1 MLGFKQIHK
10 FGFFMKKLSIT
21 ILLFIVYIHS
31 YVFSFNNP
39 SKDKLLI
46 EIVSY
51 VLNKGHYSPSQIN
64 DQFSEEVF
72 QNFLEGVDSRHLFF
86 IQSDIDFFDSFKF
99 KIDDQI
105 KASKI
110 EFFDLSH
117 QRYLQRLDQVKSF
130 YPTLLNISFDFSV
143 DEKINLDFENTSYS
157 KSLSELKRQWRKFL
171 KFNAL
176 GIFSNLKDDENR
188 KKEKNPKYVL
198 KSDKEIEI
206 ETRNILKEDMK
217 YFFEARYDLN
227 RNDYFSI
234 YVNSIALQFDPHTS
248 YFAPSAKDRFD
259 QNISGKFEGIGARLT
274 KRNQEVEI
282 VDIIS
287 GGPVWRENSLRPGD
301 KILKVSQM
309 NKTPV
314 DVVGM
319 RLDDV
324 IKLIKGPKGTQVILT
339 VKKVDGSI
347 LDVTLTRDIIELE
360 EAFAKSTIIE
370 KDNIKYGLINL
381 PRFYVDFQD
390 YGNRNAATDVKY
402 EIQKLKKQDVQG
414 IIIDLRNNGGGSLQT
429 VVDMA
434 GYFIENGPIVQVK
447 STGGKK
453 QILFDTDNQIEW
465 NGALVLMVNEFS
477 ASASEILAAAFQ
489 DYRRGIVLGSKQT
502 YGKGTVQN
510 MIDLNKIISGNTYG
524 DLGAMKLTTD
534 KFYRINGGST
544 QLEGVKSDVI
554 FPNRYSYIKVGE
566 RDQENPL
573 KWDKISP
580 ANYQTFINEERFLS
594 IIEKSNKRLK
604 SNPYVKLIDEQAK
617 VIKRRQENSEFTLNY
632 EDLIEEKAIENS
644 ETEKFK
650 KLTEFTNTL
659 TFYPTKTD
667 LDKILND
674 SILVKKRKR
683 WEETLSKDI
692 YIDEAVNIL
701 SDLCKV
707 SVNYKK
713 IAQTTKQ

>member
-1 MLGFKQIHK
+1 MI
-10 FGFFMKKLSIT
+10 KLSIT
-21 ILLFIVYIHS
+21 ILLFITYIHS
-31 YVFSFNNP
+31 YVLGFNNP

-64 DQFSEEVF
+64 DQFSEEVYK
-72 QNFLEGVDSRHLFF
+72 NFLEGVDSRHLFF

-130 YPTLLNISFDFSV
+130 YPSLLNISFDFSV

-157 KSLSELKRQWRKFL
+157 KSLSELKKQWRKFL

-188 KKEKNPKYVL
+188 KKEKDPKYVL

-206 ETRNILKEDMK
+206 ETRNVLKEDMK

-370 KDNIKYGLINL
+370 KDNIRYGLINL

-594 IIEKSNKRLK
+594 IIEKSNKRLE

-632 EDLIEEKAIENS
+632 EDLIKEKAIENS

-659 TFYPTKTD
+659 TFYPTKMD

-701 SDLCKV
+701 SDLSKV

-713 IAQTTKQ
+713 IAQTSK

>member
-1 MLGFKQIHK
+1 MI
-10 FGFFMKKLSIT
+10 KLSIT
-21 ILLFIVYIHS
+21 ILLFVTYTHS
-31 YVFSFNNP
+31 YVLGFNNP

-64 DQFSEEVF
+64 DQFSEEVYK
-72 QNFLEGVDSRHLFF
+72 NFLEGVDSRHLFF

-130 YPTLLNISFDFSV
+130 YPSLLNISFDFSV

-157 KSLSELKRQWRKFL
+157 KSLSELKKQWRKFL

-206 ETRNILKEDMK
+206 ETRNVLKEDMK

-324 IKLIKGPKGTQVILT
+324 IKLIKGPKGSQVILT

-370 KDNIKYGLINL
+370 KDNIRYGLINL

-465 NGALVLMVNEFS
+465 NGALVLIVNEFS

-594 IIEKSNKRLK
+594 IIEKSNKRLE

-617 VIKRRQENSEFTLNY
+617 VIKRRQDNSEFTLNY
-632 EDLIEEKAIENS
+632 EDLIKEKAIENS

-659 TFYPTKTD
+659 TFYPTKMD

-701 SDLCKV
+701 SDLSKV

-713 IAQTTKQ
+713 IAQTSK

>member
-1 MLGFKQIHK
+1 MI
-10 FGFFMKKLSIT
+10 KLSIT
-21 ILLFIVYIHS
+21 ILLFITYIHS
-31 YVFSFNNP
+31 YVFAFNNP

-64 DQFSEEVF
+64 DQFSEEVYK
-72 QNFLEGVDSRHLFF
+72 NFLEGVDSRHLFF

-130 YPTLLNISFDFSV
+130 YPSLLNISFDFSV
-143 DEKINLDFENTSYS
+143 EEKINLDFENTSYS
-157 KSLSELKRQWRKFL
+157 KSLSELKKQWRKFL

-188 KKEKNPKYVL
+188 KKEKDPKYVL

-370 KDNIKYGLINL
+370 KDNIRYGLINL

-594 IIEKSNKRLK
+594 IIEKSNKRLE

-659 TFYPTKTD
+659 TFYPTKMD

-701 SDLCKV
+701 SDLSKV

-713 IAQTTKQ
+713 IAQTSK

>member
-1 MLGFKQIHK
+1 MI
-10 FGFFMKKLSIT
+10 KLSIT
-21 ILLFIVYIHS
+21 ILLFITYAHS
-31 YVFSFNNP
+31 YVLGFNNP

-130 YPTLLNISFDFSV
+130 YPSLLNISFDFSV

-157 KSLSELKRQWRKFL
+157 KSLSELKKQWRKFL

-206 ETRNILKEDMK
+206 ETRNVLKEDMK

-594 IIEKSNKRLK
+594 IIEKSNKRLE

-632 EDLIEEKAIENS
+632 KDLIKEKAIENS

-659 TFYPTKTD
+659 TFYPPKMD

-701 SDLCKV
+701 SDLSKV

-713 IAQTTKQ
+713 IAQTSK

>member
-1 MLGFKQIHK
+1 MQIHK
-10 FGFFMKKLSIT
+10 FESFMTKLSFT
-21 ILLFIVYIHS
+21 IFFFLTYISS
-31 YVFSFNNP
+31 YVSDFYNP

-64 DQFSEEVF
+64 DQFSEEVYK
-72 QNFLEGVDSRHLFF
+72 NFLNGVDSRHLFF
-86 IQSDIDFFDSFKF
+86 IQSDIDFFDEFKF
-99 KIDDQI
+99 DIDDQI
-105 KASKI
+105 KTSKI
-110 EFFDLSH
+110 EFFNISH

-130 YPTLLNISFDFSV
+130 YPSLLDQSFDFSI
-143 DEKINLDFENTSYS
+143 DEKINLDFQNMSYS
-157 KSLSELKRQWRKFL
+157 NSLSELKKQWRKFL

-176 GIFSNLKDDENR
+176 GIYSNLKDDENR
-188 KKEKNPKYVL
+188 KKQKNSEYEL
-198 KSDKEIEI
+198 KTDKDIEI
-206 ETRNILKEDMK
+206 ETRNVLKEDMK

-301 KILKVSQM
+301 KILKVSQI
-309 NKTPV
+309 NETPV

-347 LDVTLTRDIIELE
+347 LDVILTRDVIELE

-370 KDNIKYGLINL
+370 KENIKYGLINL

-402 EIQKLKKQDVQG
+402 EIQKLKKQDVKG

-465 NGALVLMVNEFS
+465 NKALVLIVNEFS

-554 FPNRYSYIKVGE
+554 FPNRYSYIEVGE
-566 RDQENPL
+566 KDQENPL

-580 ANYQTFINEERFLS
+580 ANYDTFINEERFLN
-594 IIEKSNKRLK
+594 IIEKSNKRLE

-617 VIKRRQENSEFTLNY
+617 LIKQRQENSEFTLNY
-632 EDLIEEKAIENS
+632 DSLIKQKEIENS
-644 ETEKFK
+644 ESEKFK
-650 KLTEFTNTL
+650 KLNEFNNTL
-659 TFYPTKTD
+659 SFYPTKID
-667 LDKILND
+667 FDKISND
-674 SILVKKRKR
+674 SILIKKRDR

-692 YIDEAVNIL
+692 YIEEAVNIL
-701 SDLCKV
+701 NDLSKV
-707 SVNYKK
+707 SVNYNKV
-713 IAQTTKQ
+713 AQTIK

>member
-1 MLGFKQIHK
+1 MIKSVFTTL
-10 FGFFMKKLSIT
+10 
-21 ILLFIVYIHS
+21 LLFTHVSVYCTNIQ
-31 YVFSFNNP
+31 NP

-64 DQFSEEVF
+64 DQFSEEVYK
-72 QNFLEGVDSRHLFF
+72 NFLNGVDSRHLFF

-99 KIDDQI
+99 EIDDQI
-105 KASKI
+105 KMSKI
-110 EFFDLSH
+110 EFFNLSH
-117 QRYLQRLDQVKSF
+117 QRYLQRLDQVMSF
-130 YPTLLNISFDFSV
+130 YPSLLNQSFDFSI
-143 DEKINLDFENTSYS
+143 DEKIDLDFENTSYS
-157 KSLSELKRQWRKFL
+157 KSLSELKKQWRKFL

-176 GIFSNLKDDENR
+176 GIYSNLKEDENR
-188 KKEKNPKYVL
+188 KKEKNPEYNL
-198 KSDKEIEI
+198 KVDKEIEI
-206 ETRNILKEDMK
+206 ETRKVLKEDMK

-301 KILKVSQM
+301 KILKVTQI
-309 NKTPV
+309 NETPV

-324 IKLIKGPKGTQVILT
+324 IKLIKGPKGTKVILT

-370 KDNIKYGLINL
+370 KDNIRYGLINL

-390 YGNRNAATDVKY
+390 YGKRNAATDVKY

-453 QILFDTDNQIEW
+453 QILFDTDNEIEW
-465 NGALVLMVNEFS
+465 NGALVLIVNEFS

-554 FPNRYSYIKVGE
+554 FPNRYSYIEVGE
-566 RDQENPL
+566 KDQENPL
-573 KWDKISP
+573 EWDKITP
-580 ANYQTFINEERFLS
+580 ASYETFINEDRFLS
-594 IIEKSNKRLK
+594 IIEKSKKRLEI
-604 SNPYVKLIDEQAK
+604 NPYVKLIDDQAK
-617 VIKRRQENSEFTLNY
+617 LIKQRQENSEFTLNY
-632 EDLIEEKAIENS
+632 KDLIKQKEIEDFES
-644 ETEKFK
+644 EKFK
-650 KLTEFTNTL
+650 KLNEFNNTL
-659 TFYPTKTD
+659 SFYPTNTD
-667 LDKILND
+667 LEKISSD
-674 SILVKKRKR
+674 SILIKKRER

-692 YIDEAVNIL
+692 YLDEAINIL
-701 SDLCKV
+701 KDLSKAGV
-707 SVNYKK
+707 DFKQV
-713 IAQTTKQ
+713 AQASK

>member
-1 MLGFKQIHK
+1 MI
-10 FGFFMKKLSIT
+10 KLSIT
-21 ILLFIVYIHS
+21 ILLFITYAHS
-31 YVFSFNNP
+31 YVLGFNNP

-64 DQFSEEVF
+64 DQFSEEVYK
-72 QNFLEGVDSRHLFF
+72 NFLEGVDSRHLFF

-157 KSLSELKRQWRKFL
+157 KSLSELKKQWRKFL

-188 KKEKNPKYVL
+188 KKEKDPKYVL

-594 IIEKSNKRLK
+594 IIEKSNKRLE

-632 EDLIEEKAIENS
+632 EDLIKEKAIENS

-659 TFYPTKTD
+659 TFYPTKMD

-701 SDLCKV
+701 SDLSKV

-713 IAQTTKQ
+713 IAQTSK

>member
-1 MLGFKQIHK
+1 MI
-10 FGFFMKKLSIT
+10 KLSIT

-64 DQFSEEVF
+64 DQFSEEVYK
-72 QNFLEGVDSRHLFF
+72 NFLEGVDSRHLFF

-130 YPTLLNISFDFSV
+130 YPSLLNISFDFSV

-157 KSLSELKRQWRKFL
+157 KSLSELKKQWRKFL

-188 KKEKNPKYVL
+188 KKEKDPKYVL

-465 NGALVLMVNEFS
+465 NGALVLIVNEFS

-594 IIEKSNKRLK
+594 IIEKSNKRLE

-632 EDLIEEKAIENS
+632 EDLIKEKAIENS

-659 TFYPTKTD
+659 TFYPTKMD

-701 SDLCKV
+701 SDLSKV

-713 IAQTTKQ
+713 IAQTSK

>member
-1 MLGFKQIHK
+1 MVSGKYINLKLYMIK
-10 FGFFMKKLSIT
+10 FSFT
-21 ILLFIVYIHS
+21 ILFFLTYISS
-31 YVFSFNNP
+31 YVSDLDNP

-64 DQFSEEVF
+64 DQFSEEVYK
-72 QNFLEGVDSRHLFF
+72 NFLDGVDSRHLFF

-99 KIDDQI
+99 EIDDQI
-105 KASKI
+105 KTSKI
-110 EFFDLSH
+110 EFFNLSH

-130 YPTLLNISFDFSV
+130 YQSLLDQSFDFSI

-157 KSLSELKRQWRKFL
+157 ESLSELKKQWRKFL

-176 GIFSNLKDDENR
+176 GIYSNLKDEENR
-188 KKEKNPKYVL
+188 KKEINPEYDL
-198 KSDKEIEI
+198 KDDNEIEI
-206 ETRNILKEDMK
+206 ETRKVLKEDMK

-301 KILKVSQM
+301 KILKVSQI
-309 NKTPV
+309 NETPV

-339 VKKVDGSI
+339 VKKVDGSV
-347 LDVTLTRDIIELE
+347 LDVILTRDVIELE

-434 GYFIENGPIVQVK
+434 GYFIEKGPIVQVK

-465 NGALVLMVNEFS
+465 NGALVLIVNEFS

-554 FPNRYSYIKVGE
+554 FPNRYSYIEVGE
-566 RDQENPL
+566 KDQENPL

-580 ANYQTFINEERFLS
+580 ANYDTFINEERFLN
-594 IIEKSNKRLK
+594 IIEKSNKRLE
-604 SNPYVKLIDEQAK
+604 SNPFVKLIDEQAK
-617 VIKRRQENSEFTLNY
+617 LIKQRQENSEFTLNY
-632 EDLIEEKAIENS
+632 EILVKQKEFENS
-644 ETEKFK
+644 ESEKFK
-650 KLTEFTNTL
+650 KLNEFTNAL
-659 TFYPTKTD
+659 SFYPTKND
-667 LDKILND
+667 FDKISND
-674 SILVKKRKR
+674 SILTKKRER
-683 WEETLSKDI
+683 WEETLTKDI

-701 SDLCKV
+701 NDLNKV
-707 SVNYKK
+707 SINYKK
-713 IAQTTKQ
+713 VAQTIK

>member
-1 MLGFKQIHK
+1 M
-10 FGFFMKKLSIT
+10 T
-21 ILLFIVYIHS
+21 RLLFTPFLIITYFTS
-31 YVFSFNNP
+31 YFIEFNNP

-51 VLNKGHYSPSQIN
+51 VLKRGHYSPSQID
-64 DQFSEEVF
+64 DQFSEDVYK
-72 QNFLEGVDSRHLFF
+72 NFLNGVDSRHLFF
-86 IQSDIDFFDSFKF
+86 IQSDIDFFDSYKF
-99 KIDDQI
+99 EIDDQI
-105 KASKI
+105 ISSKI

-130 YPTLLNISFDFSV
+130 YPTLLNETFDFSI
-143 DEKINLDFENTSYS
+143 DEKINLDFESTSYS
-157 KSLSELKRQWRKFL
+157 KSLSELKQQWRKFL

-176 GIFSNLKDDENR
+176 GIFSNLKEEEKR
-188 KKEKNPKYVL
+188 KKEKDPNYNLRADDVL
-198 KSDKEIEI
+198 EL
-206 ETRNILKEDMK
+206 ETRNVLKEDMK

-282 VDIIS
+282 VEIIS

-301 KILKVSQM
+301 KILKVSQL
-309 NKTPV
+309 NETPV

-339 VKKVDGSI
+339 VKKLDGSI
-347 LDVTLTRDIIELE
+347 IDVNLTRDIIELE

-370 KDNIKYGLINL
+370 KDNVKYGLINL

-390 YGNRNAATDVKY
+390 YGKRNAATDVKN
-402 EIQKLKKQDVQG
+402 EIQKLKKQNVQG

-434 GYFIENGPIVQVK
+434 GYFIKDGPIVQVK

-465 NGALVLMVNEFS
+465 DGALVLLVNEFS

-524 DLGAMKLTTD
+524 DLGAMKVTTD

-554 FPNRYSYIKVGE
+554 FPNRYSYIEVGE
-566 RDQENPL
+566 RDQDNPL
-573 KWDKISP
+573 KWDKITP
-580 ANYQTFINEERFLS
+580 ASYETFINEDRFLS
-594 IIEKSNKRLK
+594 IIEKSQRRLEI
-604 SNPYVKLIDEQAK
+604 NPYVKLIDDQAK
-617 VIKRRQENSEFTLNY
+617 LIRQRQENSEFTLNY
-632 EDLIEEKAIENS
+632 NDLIKQKEIEDIES
-644 ETEKFK
+644 KKFR
-650 KLTEFTNTL
+650 KLNEFSNTL
-659 TFYPTKTD
+659 SFYPTNTD
-667 LDKILND
+667 LDKISKD
-674 SILVKKRKR
+674 SILTKKRER
-683 WEETLSKDI
+683 WEEALSKDI
-692 YIDEAVNIL
+692 YIDEAINIL
-701 SDLCKV
+701 KDLSEV
-707 SVNYKK
+707 FVDSKK
-713 IAQTTKQ
+713 FAQATN

>member
-1 MLGFKQIHK
+1 MVSCKYINLNP
-10 FGFFMKKLSIT
+10 FMIKSTFTTL
-21 ILLFIVYIHS
+21 LLFTYVSVYCLNIQ
-31 YVFSFNNP
+31 NP
-39 SKDKLLI
+39 TKDKLLI

-64 DQFSEEVF
+64 DQFSEEVYK
-72 QNFLEGVDSRHLFF
+72 NFLNGVDSRHLFF
-86 IQSDIDFFDSFKF
+86 IQSDIDFFDSFRF
-99 KIDDQI
+99 EIDDQI
-105 KASKI
+105 KSSKI
-110 EFFDLSH
+110 EFFNLCH

-130 YPTLLNISFDFSV
+130 YPSLLNQSFDFTI
-143 DEKINLDFENTSYS
+143 DEKINLDFKNQSYS
-157 KSLSELKRQWRKFL
+157 KSLSELKKQWRKFL

-176 GIFSNLKDDENR
+176 GIYSNLKEEENR
-188 KKEKNPKYVL
+188 KKENNPEYNL
-198 KSDKEIEI
+198 KTDKEIEI
-206 ETRNILKEDMK
+206 ETRSILKDDMK

-234 YVNSIALQFDPHTS
+234 YVNSIALQYDPHTS

-301 KILKVSQM
+301 KILKVSQI
-309 NKTPV
+309 NETPV

-347 LDVTLTRDIIELE
+347 HDVTLTRDIIELE

-390 YGNRNAATDVKY
+390 YGKRNAATDVKY

-434 GYFIENGPIVQVK
+434 GYFIEKGPIVQVK
-447 STGGKK
+447 STGGNK
-453 QILFDTDNQIEW
+453 QILFDMDNGIEW
-465 NGALVLMVNEFS
+465 NGALVLIVNEFS

-554 FPNRYSYIKVGE
+554 FPNRYSYIEVGE
-566 RDQENPL
+566 KDQENPL
-573 KWDKISP
+573 KWDKITPTS
-580 ANYQTFINEERFLS
+580 YETFINEDKFFS
-594 IIEKSNKRLK
+594 IIEKSKKRLEI
-604 SNPYVKLIDEQAK
+604 NPYVKLIDDQAK
-617 VIKRRQENSEFTLNY
+617 LIKQRQENSEFTLNY
-632 EDLIEEKAIENS
+632 MDLIKQKEIEDFES
-644 ETEKFK
+644 EKFK
-650 KLTEFTNTL
+650 KLNEFNNKL
-659 TFYPTKTD
+659 SFYPTITD
-667 LDKILND
+667 SEKISND
-674 SILVKKRKR
+674 SILIKKRER
-683 WEETLSKDI
+683 WEESLSKDI
-692 YIDEAVNIL
+692 YVDEAINIL
-701 SDLCKV
+701 NDLKKATVDFKKV
-707 SVNYKK
+707 
-713 IAQTTKQ
+713 AQATK

>member
-1 MLGFKQIHK
+1 MAK
-10 FGFFMKKLSIT
+10 S
-21 ILLFIVYIHS
+21 LFIVFLFFIYAINYI
-31 YVFSFNNP
+31 FSFDNP

-46 EIVSY
+46 EVVSY

-64 DQFSEEVF
+64 DEFSEEVY
-72 QNFLEGVDSRHLFF
+72 QNYLNGVDSRHLFF
-86 IQSDIDFFDSFKF
+86 IQSDIDFFDSYKYE
-99 KIDDQI
+99 IDDQI
-105 KASKI
+105 KSSKI
-110 EFFDLSH
+110 QFFNVSH
-117 QRYLQRLDQVKSF
+117 QRYLKRLDQVKSF
-130 YPTLLNISFDFSV
+130 YPSLLNQVFDFNI
-143 DEKINLDFENTSYS
+143 DEKINLDFKNSTYS
-157 KSLSELKRQWRKFL
+157 KSLSELKKQWRKFL

-176 GIFSNLKDDENR
+176 GIYSNLKDVENK
-188 KKEKNPKYVL
+188 KKEKNPEYSL
-198 KSDKEIEI
+198 RSDSDLEI
-206 ETRNILKEDMK
+206 ETREVLKEDMK

-301 KILKVSQM
+301 KILKVAQTDE
-309 NKTPV
+309 TPV

-339 VKKVDGSI
+339 VRKVDGSI

-360 EAFAKSTIIE
+360 EAFAKSSIIE
-370 KDNIKYGLINL
+370 KDNIRYGLINL

-390 YGNRNAATDVKY
+390 YGQRNAATDVKN
-402 EIQKLKKQDVQG
+402 EIQKLKNQGVKG

-453 QILFDTDNQIEW
+453 QILFDTDSHIEW
-465 NGALVLMVNEFS
+465 NGALVLIVNEFS

-524 DLGAMKLTTD
+524 DLGAVKLTTD

-554 FPNRYSYIKVGE
+554 FPNRYSYIEVGE
-566 RDQENPL
+566 KDQVNPL
-573 KWDKISP
+573 KWDKITP
-580 ANYQTFINEERFLS
+580 AFYETFINEEKFLS
-594 IIEKSNKRLK
+594 IIEKSNKRLE

-617 VIKRRQENSEFTLNY
+617 IIKQRQDNSEFTLNY
-632 EDLIEEKAIENS
+632 KDLIKQKEMEALES
-644 ETEKFK
+644 EKFK
-650 KLTEFTNTL
+650 KLNEFNNSL
-659 TFYPTKTD
+659 SFYPTRID
-667 LDKILND
+667 LEKISND
-674 SILVKKRKR
+674 SILIKKRER

-692 YIDEAVNIL
+692 YLEEAINIL
-701 SDLCKV
+701 KDLNRFNI
-707 SVNYKK
+707 NYKK
-713 IAQTTKQ
+713 VAQTSK

>member
-1 MLGFKQIHK
+1 MTKISF
-10 FGFFMKKLSIT
+10 T
-21 ILLFIVYIHS
+21 ILLFLTFVS
-31 YVFSFNNP
+31 GNVLVLNNP

-51 VLNKGHYSPSQIN
+51 VLKKGHYSPSEIN
-64 DQFSEEVF
+64 NQFSEEVYK
-72 QNFLEGVDSRHLFF
+72 NFLNGIDSRHLFY

-99 KIDDQI
+99 EIDDQI
-105 KASKI
+105 KTSKI
-110 EFFDLSH
+110 DFFNIS
-117 QRYLQRLDQVKSF
+117 QERYLKRLGQVKSF
-130 YPTLLNISFDFSV
+130 YPLLLNQPFDFSV
-143 DEKINLDFENTSYS
+143 EEKINLDFENNSYS
-157 KSLSELKRQWRKFL
+157 SSLTELKKQWRKFL

-176 GIFSNLKDDENR
+176 GIYSNLKEEEAR
-188 KKEKNPKYVL
+188 KKEKNPEHNLKTDKAIEVETRDVL
-198 KSDKEIEI
+198 KD
-206 ETRNILKEDMK
+206 DMK

-309 NKTPV
+309 NETPV

-324 IKLIKGPKGTQVILT
+324 IKLIKGPKGTQVVLT

-347 LDVTLTRDIIELE
+347 LDVILTRDIIELE

-370 KDNIKYGLINL
+370 KDNIRYGLINL
-381 PRFYVDFQD
+381 PRFYVDFKD

-402 EIQKLKKQDVQG
+402 EIQKLKKQNVQG
-414 IIIDLRNNGGGSLQT
+414 IVIDLRNNGGGSLQT

-434 GYFIENGPIVQVK
+434 GYFIEDGPIVQVK

-453 QILFDTDNQIEW
+453 QILSDVDNQIEW

-554 FPNRYSYIKVGE
+554 FPNRYSYIEVGE
-566 RDQENPL
+566 KDQENPL
-573 KWDKISP
+573 KWDKITP
-580 ANYQTFINEERFLS
+580 AKYETFIEEERFLS
-594 IIEKSNKRLK
+594 VIEKSNKRLEN
-604 SNPYVKLIDEQAK
+604 NPYVKLIDEQAK
-617 VIKRRQENSEFTLNY
+617 LIKERQENSEFTLNY
-632 EDLIEEKAIENS
+632 ENLIKQKEIENS
-644 ETEKFK
+644 ESEKFK
-650 KLTEFTNTL
+650 KLNEFNNTL
-659 TFYPTKTD
+659 SFYPTTID
-667 LDKILND
+667 LEEISND
-674 SILVKKRKR
+674 SILIKKRER
-683 WEETLSKDI
+683 WEESLSKDI
-692 YIDEAVNIL
+692 YIDEAINIL
-701 SDLCKV
+701 NDLTKV
-707 SVNYKK
+707 GSNYKK
-713 IAQTTKQ
+713 VAQTSK

>member
-1 MLGFKQIHK
+1 MVSCKYINLKS
-10 FGFFMKKLSIT
+10 FMIKLSIT
-21 ILLFIVYIHS
+21 ILLFITYAHS
-31 YVFSFNNP
+31 YVLGFNNP

-64 DQFSEEVF
+64 DQFSEEVYK
-72 QNFLEGVDSRHLFF
+72 NFLEGVDSRHLFF

-130 YPTLLNISFDFSV
+130 YPSLLNISFDFSV

-157 KSLSELKRQWRKFL
+157 KSLSELKKQWRKFL

-188 KKEKNPKYVL
+188 KKEKDPKYVL

-206 ETRNILKEDMK
+206 ETRNVLKEDMK

-370 KDNIKYGLINL
+370 KDNIRYGLINL

-465 NGALVLMVNEFS
+465 NGALVLIVNEFS

-594 IIEKSNKRLK
+594 IIEKSNKRLE

-617 VIKRRQENSEFTLNY
+617 VIKRRQDNSEFTLNY
-632 EDLIEEKAIENS
+632 EDLIKEKAIENS

-659 TFYPTKTD
+659 TFYPTKMD

-701 SDLCKV
+701 SDLSKV

-713 IAQTTKQ
+713 IAQTSK

>member
-1 MLGFKQIHK
+1 MIKSVFTTL
-10 FGFFMKKLSIT
+10 
-21 ILLFIVYIHS
+21 LLFTHVSVYCTNIQ
-31 YVFSFNNP
+31 NP

-64 DQFSEEVF
+64 DQFSEEVYK
-72 QNFLEGVDSRHLFF
+72 NFLNGVDSRHLFF

-99 KIDDQI
+99 EIDDQI
-105 KASKI
+105 KMSKI
-110 EFFDLSH
+110 EFFNLSH
-117 QRYLQRLDQVKSF
+117 QRYLQRLEQVKSF
-130 YPTLLNISFDFSV
+130 YPSLLNQSFDFSI
-143 DEKINLDFENTSYS
+143 DEKIDLDFENTSYS
-157 KSLSELKRQWRKFL
+157 KSLSELKKQWRKFL

-176 GIFSNLKDDENR
+176 GIYSNLKEDENR
-188 KKEKNPKYVL
+188 KKEKNPEYNL
-198 KSDKEIEI
+198 KADKEIEI
-206 ETRNILKEDMK
+206 ETRKVLKEDMK

-301 KILKVSQM
+301 KILKVTQI
-309 NKTPV
+309 NETPV

-324 IKLIKGPKGTQVILT
+324 IKLIKGPKGTKVILT

-370 KDNIKYGLINL
+370 KDNIRYGLINL

-390 YGNRNAATDVKY
+390 YGKRNAATDVKY

-453 QILFDTDNQIEW
+453 QILFDTDNEIEW
-465 NGALVLMVNEFS
+465 NGALVLIVNEFS

-554 FPNRYSYIKVGE
+554 FPNRYSYIEVGE
-566 RDQENPL
+566 KDQENPL
-573 KWDKISP
+573 EWDKITP
-580 ANYQTFINEERFLS
+580 ASYETFINEDRFLS
-594 IIEKSNKRLK
+594 IIEKSKKRLEI
-604 SNPYVKLIDEQAK
+604 NPYVKLIDDQAK
-617 VIKRRQENSEFTLNY
+617 LIKQRQENSEFTLNY
-632 EDLIEEKAIENS
+632 KDLIKQKEIEDFES
-644 ETEKFK
+644 EKFK
-650 KLTEFTNTL
+650 KLNEFNNTL
-659 TFYPTKTD
+659 SFYPTNTD
-667 LDKILND
+667 LEKISSD
-674 SILVKKRKR
+674 SILIKKRER

-692 YIDEAVNIL
+692 YLDEAINIL
-701 SDLCKV
+701 KDLSKAGV
-707 SVNYKK
+707 DFKQV
-713 IAQTTKQ
+713 AQASK

>member
-1 MLGFKQIHK
+1 MI
-10 FGFFMKKLSIT
+10 KLSIT
-21 ILLFIVYIHS
+21 ILLFITYAHS
-31 YVFSFNNP
+31 YVLGFNNP

-64 DQFSEEVF
+64 DQFSEEVYK
-72 QNFLEGVDSRHLFF
+72 NFLEGVDSRHLFF

-130 YPTLLNISFDFSV
+130 YPSLLNISFDFSV

-157 KSLSELKRQWRKFL
+157 KSLSELKKQWRKFL

-188 KKEKNPKYVL
+188 KKEKDPKYVL

-206 ETRNILKEDMK
+206 ETRNVLKEDMK

-324 IKLIKGPKGTQVILT
+324 IKLIKGPKGSQVILT

-370 KDNIKYGLINL
+370 KDNIRYGLINL

-465 NGALVLMVNEFS
+465 NGALVLIVNEFS

-594 IIEKSNKRLK
+594 IIEKSNKRLE

-617 VIKRRQENSEFTLNY
+617 VIKRRQDNSEFTLNY
-632 EDLIEEKAIENS
+632 EDLIKEKAIENS

-659 TFYPTKTD
+659 TFYPTKMD

-701 SDLCKV
+701 SDLSKV

-713 IAQTTKQ
+713 IAQTSK

>member
-1 MLGFKQIHK
+1 MTK
-10 FGFFMKKLSIT
+10 FA
-21 ILLFIVYIHS
+21 FI
-31 YVFSFNNP
+31 SFLIFTFVSSHVIDYDNP

-64 DQFSEEVF
+64 DEFSEEVYK
-72 QNFLEGVDSRHLFF
+72 NFLNGVDSRHLFF
-86 IQSDIDFFDSFKF
+86 IQSDIDFFDSYKF
-99 KIDDQI
+99 EIDNQIKSSKID
-105 KASKI
+105 
-110 EFFDLSH
+110 FFNLSH
-117 QRYLQRLDQVKSF
+117 QRYLQRLNQVKSF
-130 YPTLLNISFDFSV
+130 YPSLLNQSFDFSL
-143 DEKINLDFENTSYS
+143 DEKINLDFENMSYS
-157 KSLSELKRQWRKFL
+157 KSLSQLKKQWRKFL

-176 GIFSNLKDDENR
+176 GIYTNLKEEDNR
-188 KKEKNPKYVL
+188 KKEKNPEYNL
-198 KSDKEIEI
+198 KADNEIEI
-206 ETRNILKEDMK
+206 ETRDVLKEDMK
-217 YFFEARYDLN
+217 YFFEARDDLN

-287 GGPVWRENSLRPGD
+287 GGPVWRENTLRPGD

-309 NKTPV
+309 NETPV

-347 LDVTLTRDIIELE
+347 IDVTLTRDIIELE

-370 KDNIKYGLINL
+370 KDNIRYGLINL

-390 YGNRNAATDVKY
+390 YGKRNAATDVKD
-402 EIQKLKKQDVQG
+402 EIQKLKKQDVMG

-465 NGALVLMVNEFS
+465 KGALVLIVNEFS

-554 FPNRYSYIKVGE
+554 FPNRYSYIEVGE
-566 RDQENPL
+566 KDQENPL
-573 KWDKISP
+573 KWDKITP
-580 ANYQTFINEERFLS
+580 ASYKTFINEDRVLH
-594 IIEKSNKRLK
+594 IIEKSNKRLE

-617 VIKRRQENSEFTLNY
+617 LIKQRQENSEYTLNY
-632 EDLIEEKAIENS
+632 ENLIKQKEIEDFES
-644 ETEKFK
+644 EKFK
-650 KLTEFTNTL
+650 KLNQFNNTL
-659 TFYPTKTD
+659 SFYPTQID
-667 LDKILND
+667 SEKISND
-674 SILVKKRKR
+674 SISIKKRER

-692 YIDEAVNIL
+692 YIEEAVNIL
-701 SDLCKV
+701 NDLSKV
-707 SVNYKK
+707 VVNYKK
-713 IAQTTKQ
+713 VAQTSK

>member
-1 MLGFKQIHK
+1 MIKSTFTTL
-10 FGFFMKKLSIT
+10 
-21 ILLFIVYIHS
+21 LLFTYVSVYSLNIQ
-31 YVFSFNNP
+31 NP
-39 SKDKLLI
+39 TKDKLLI

-64 DQFSEEVF
+64 DQFSEEVYK
-72 QNFLEGVDSRHLFF
+72 NFLNGVDSRHLFF
-86 IQSDIDFFDSFKF
+86 IQSDIDFFDSFRF
-99 KIDDQI
+99 EIDDQI
-105 KASKI
+105 KSSKI
-110 EFFDLSH
+110 EFFNLSH

-130 YPTLLNISFDFSV
+130 YRSLLDQSFDFTI
-143 DEKINLDFENTSYS
+143 DEKINLDFKNQSYS
-157 KSLSELKRQWRKFL
+157 KSLSELKKQWRKFL

-176 GIFSNLKDDENR
+176 GIFSNLKEEENR
-188 KKEKNPKYVL
+188 KKENNPEYNL
-198 KSDKEIEI
+198 KADKEIEI
-206 ETRNILKEDMK
+206 ETRSILKDDMK

-234 YVNSIALQFDPHTS
+234 YVNSIALQYDPHTS

-301 KILKVSQM
+301 KILKVSQI
-309 NKTPV
+309 NETPV

-347 LDVTLTRDIIELE
+347 HDVTLTRDIIELE

-390 YGNRNAATDVKY
+390 YGKRNAATDVKY

-434 GYFIENGPIVQVK
+434 GYFIEEGPIVQVK
-447 STGGKK
+447 STGGNK
-453 QILFDTDNQIEW
+453 QILFDMDNGIEW
-465 NGALVLMVNEFS
+465 NGALVLIVNEFS

-554 FPNRYSYIKVGE
+554 FPNRYSYIEVGE
-566 RDQENPL
+566 KDQENPL
-573 KWDKISP
+573 KWDKITPTS
-580 ANYQTFINEERFLS
+580 YETFINEDKFFS
-594 IIEKSNKRLK
+594 IIEKSKKRLEI
-604 SNPYVKLIDEQAK
+604 NPYVKLIDDQAK
-617 VIKRRQENSEFTLNY
+617 LIKQRQENSEFTLNY
-632 EDLIEEKAIENS
+632 MDLIKQKEIEDFES
-644 ETEKFK
+644 EKFK
-650 KLTEFTNTL
+650 KLNEFNNKL
-659 TFYPTKTD
+659 SFYPTITD
-667 LDKILND
+667 SEKISND
-674 SILVKKRKR
+674 SILIKKRER
-683 WEETLSKDI
+683 WEESLSKDI
-692 YIDEAVNIL
+692 YVDEAINIL
-701 SDLCKV
+701 NDLKKATVDFKKV
-707 SVNYKK
+707 
-713 IAQTTKQ
+713 AQATKQ

>member
-1 MLGFKQIHK
+1 MI
-10 FGFFMKKLSIT
+10 KLPFSIF
-21 ILLFIVYIHS
+21 LFLTYISS
-31 YVFSFNNP
+31 YVLNFNNP

-51 VLNKGHYSPSQIN
+51 VLNKGHYSPSLIN
-64 DQFSEEVF
+64 NQFSEEVHK
-72 QNFLEGVDSRHLFF
+72 NFLNGVDSRHLFF

-99 KIDDQI
+99 EIDDQI

-110 EFFDLSH
+110 EFFNLSH

-130 YPTLLNISFDFSV
+130 YPLLLDQSFDFSI

-176 GIFSNLKDDENR
+176 GIYSNLKNDENR
-188 KKEKNPKYVL
+188 KKEKNPEYNL
-198 KSDKEIEI
+198 KTDKEIEI
-206 ETRNILKEDMK
+206 ETRNVLKEDMK
-217 YFFEARYDLN
+217 FFFEARYDLN

-309 NKTPV
+309 NETPV

-347 LDVTLTRDIIELE
+347 LDVILTRDVIELE

-370 KDNIKYGLINL
+370 KDNIRYGLINL

-465 NGALVLMVNEFS
+465 NGALVLIVNEFS

-554 FPNRYSYIKVGE
+554 FPNRYSYIEVGE
-566 RDQENPL
+566 KDQENPL

-580 ANYQTFINEERFLS
+580 ANYNTFINEERFLN
-594 IIEKSNKRLK
+594 IIEKSTKRLE

-617 VIKRRQENSEFTLNY
+617 LIKQRQENSEFTLNY
-632 EDLIEEKAIENS
+632 KSLVKEKEKENS
-644 ETEKFK
+644 ESEKFK
-650 KLTEFTNTL
+650 KLNEFNNTL
-659 TFYPTKTD
+659 SFYPTKID
-667 LDKILND
+667 FDKISND
-674 SILVKKRKR
+674 SILIKKRDR
-683 WEETLSKDI
+683 WEEILTKDI

-701 SDLCKV
+701 NDLSKV
-707 SVNYKK
+707 ALNYKK
-713 IAQTTKQ
+713 VAQTVK

>member
-1 MLGFKQIHK
+1 MIK
-10 FGFFMKKLSIT
+10 FSFT
-21 ILLFIVYIHS
+21 ILFFLTYISS
-31 YVFSFNNP
+31 YVSDLDNP

-64 DQFSEEVF
+64 DQFSEEVYK
-72 QNFLEGVDSRHLFF
+72 NFLDGVDSRHLFF

-99 KIDDQI
+99 EIDDQI
-105 KASKI
+105 KTSKI
-110 EFFDLSH
+110 EFFNLSH

-130 YPTLLNISFDFSV
+130 YQSLLDQSFDFSI

-157 KSLSELKRQWRKFL
+157 ESLSELKKQWRKFL

-176 GIFSNLKDDENR
+176 GIYSNLKDEENR
-188 KKEKNPKYVL
+188 KKEINPEYDL
-198 KSDKEIEI
+198 KDDNEIEI
-206 ETRNILKEDMK
+206 ETRKVLKEDMK

-301 KILKVSQM
+301 KILKVSQI
-309 NKTPV
+309 NETPV

-339 VKKVDGSI
+339 VKKVDGSV
-347 LDVTLTRDIIELE
+347 LDVILTRDVIELE

-434 GYFIENGPIVQVK
+434 GYFIEKGPIVQVK

-465 NGALVLMVNEFS
+465 NGALVLIVNEFS

-554 FPNRYSYIKVGE
+554 FPNRYSYIEVGE
-566 RDQENPL
+566 KDQENPL

-580 ANYQTFINEERFLS
+580 ANYDTFINEERFLN
-594 IIEKSNKRLK
+594 IIEKSNKRLE
-604 SNPYVKLIDEQAK
+604 SNPFVKLIDEQAK
-617 VIKRRQENSEFTLNY
+617 LIKQRQENSEFTLNY
-632 EDLIEEKAIENS
+632 EILVKQKEFENS
-644 ETEKFK
+644 ESEKFK
-650 KLTEFTNTL
+650 KLNEFTNAL
-659 TFYPTKTD
+659 SFYPTKND
-667 LDKILND
+667 FDKISND
-674 SILVKKRKR
+674 SILTKKRER
-683 WEETLSKDI
+683 WEETLTKDI

-701 SDLCKV
+701 NDLNKV
-707 SVNYKK
+707 SINYKK
-713 IAQTTKQ
+713 VAQTIK

>member
-1 MLGFKQIHK
+1 MIKSVFTTL
-10 FGFFMKKLSIT
+10 
-21 ILLFIVYIHS
+21 LLFTHVSVYCTNIQ
-31 YVFSFNNP
+31 NP

-64 DQFSEEVF
+64 DQFSEEVYK
-72 QNFLEGVDSRHLFF
+72 NFLNGVDSRHLFF

-99 KIDDQI
+99 EIDDQI
-105 KASKI
+105 KMSKI
-110 EFFDLSH
+110 EFFNLSH
-117 QRYLQRLDQVKSF
+117 QRYLQRLEQVKSF
-130 YPTLLNISFDFSV
+130 YPSLLNQSFDFSI
-143 DEKINLDFENTSYS
+143 DEKIDLDFENTSYS
-157 KSLSELKRQWRKFL
+157 KSLSELKKQWRKFL

-176 GIFSNLKDDENR
+176 GIYSNLKEDENR
-188 KKEKNPKYVL
+188 KKEKNPEYNL
-198 KSDKEIEI
+198 KVDKEIEI
-206 ETRNILKEDMK
+206 ETRKVLKEDMK

-301 KILKVSQM
+301 KILKVTQI
-309 NKTPV
+309 NETPV

-324 IKLIKGPKGTQVILT
+324 IKLIKGPKGTKVILT

-370 KDNIKYGLINL
+370 KDNIRYGLINL

-390 YGNRNAATDVKY
+390 YGKRNAATDVKY

-453 QILFDTDNQIEW
+453 QILFDTDNEIEW
-465 NGALVLMVNEFS
+465 NGALVLIVNEFS

-554 FPNRYSYIKVGE
+554 FPNRYSYIEVGE
-566 RDQENPL
+566 KDQENPL
-573 KWDKISP
+573 EWDKITP
-580 ANYQTFINEERFLS
+580 ASYETFINEDRFLS
-594 IIEKSNKRLK
+594 IIEKSKKRLEI
-604 SNPYVKLIDEQAK
+604 NPYVKLIDDQAK
-617 VIKRRQENSEFTLNY
+617 LIKQRQENSEFTLNY
-632 EDLIEEKAIENS
+632 KDLIKQKEIEDFES
-644 ETEKFK
+644 EKFK
-650 KLTEFTNTL
+650 KLNEFNNTL
-659 TFYPTKTD
+659 SFYPTNTD
-667 LDKILND
+667 LEKISSD
-674 SILVKKRKR
+674 SILIKKRER

-692 YIDEAVNIL
+692 YLDEAINIL
-701 SDLCKV
+701 KDLSKAGV
-707 SVNYKK
+707 DFKQV
-713 IAQTTKQ
+713 AQASK

>member
-1 MLGFKQIHK
+1 MPY
-10 FGFFMKKLSIT
+10 MTKLSFT
-21 ILLFIVYIHS
+21 ILFFLTYISS
-31 YVFSFNNP
+31 YVSDFDNP

-64 DQFSEEVF
+64 DQFSEEVYK
-72 QNFLEGVDSRHLFF
+72 NFLDGVDSRHLFF

-99 KIDDQI
+99 EIDDQI
-105 KASKI
+105 KTSKI
-110 EFFDLSH
+110 EFFNLSH

-130 YPTLLNISFDFSV
+130 YQSLLDQSFDFSI

-157 KSLSELKRQWRKFL
+157 ESLSELKKQWRKFL

-176 GIFSNLKDDENR
+176 GIYSNLKDEENR
-188 KKEKNPKYVL
+188 KKEINPEYDL
-198 KSDKEIEI
+198 KDDNEIEI
-206 ETRNILKEDMK
+206 ETRKVLKEDMK

-301 KILKVSQM
+301 KILKVSQI
-309 NKTPV
+309 NETPV

-347 LDVTLTRDIIELE
+347 LDVILTRDVIELE

-370 KDNIKYGLINL
+370 KDNIRYGLINL

-434 GYFIENGPIVQVK
+434 GYFIEKGPIVQVK

-465 NGALVLMVNEFS
+465 NGALVLIVNEFS

-554 FPNRYSYIKVGE
+554 FPNRYSYIEVGE
-566 RDQENPL
+566 KDQENPL

-580 ANYQTFINEERFLS
+580 ANYDTFINEERFLN
-594 IIEKSNKRLK
+594 IIEKSNKRLE
-604 SNPYVKLIDEQAK
+604 SNPFVKLIDEQAK
-617 VIKRRQENSEFTLNY
+617 LIKQRQENSEFTLNY
-632 EDLIEEKAIENS
+632 EILVKQKEFENS
-644 ETEKFK
+644 ESEKFK
-650 KLTEFTNTL
+650 KLNEFSNTL
-659 TFYPTKTD
+659 SFYPTKND
-667 LDKILND
+667 FDKISND
-674 SILVKKRKR
+674 SILTKKRER
-683 WEETLSKDI
+683 WEETLTKDI

-701 SDLCKV
+701 NDLNKV
-707 SVNYKK
+707 SISYKK
-713 IAQTTKQ
+713 VAQTIK

>member
-1 MLGFKQIHK
+1 MI
-10 FGFFMKKLSIT
+10 KLSFT
-21 ILLFIVYIHS
+21 ILLFITYVHS
-31 YVFSFNNP
+31 YVLGFNNP

-64 DQFSEEVF
+64 DQFSEEVYK
-72 QNFLEGVDSRHLFF
+72 NFLEGVDSRHLFF

-130 YPTLLNISFDFSV
+130 YPSLLNISFDFSV

-157 KSLSELKRQWRKFL
+157 KSLSELKKQWRKFL

-188 KKEKNPKYVL
+188 KKEKDPKYVL

-370 KDNIKYGLINL
+370 KDNIRYGLINL

-594 IIEKSNKRLK
+594 IIEKSNKRLE

-632 EDLIEEKAIENS
+632 EDLIKEKAIENS

-659 TFYPTKTD
+659 TFYPTKMD

-701 SDLCKV
+701 SDLSKV

-713 IAQTTKQ
+713 IAQTSK

>member
-1 MLGFKQIHK
+1 MVSSKYINLKS
-10 FGFFMKKLSIT
+10 FMIKSVFTTL
-21 ILLFIVYIHS
+21 LLFTYVSVYCLNIQ
-31 YVFSFNNP
+31 NP

-46 EIVSY
+46 EIISY

-64 DQFSEEVF
+64 DQFSEEVYK
-72 QNFLEGVDSRHLFF
+72 NFLNGVDSRHLFF

-99 KIDDQI
+99 EIDDQI
-105 KASKI
+105 KMSKI
-110 EFFDLSH
+110 EFFNLSH

-130 YPTLLNISFDFSV
+130 YPSLLNQSFDFSI
-143 DEKINLDFENTSYS
+143 DEKIDLDFENTSYS
-157 KSLSELKRQWRKFL
+157 KSLSELKKQWRKFL

-176 GIFSNLKDDENR
+176 GIYSNLKEDENR
-188 KKEKNPKYVL
+188 KKEKNPEYNL
-198 KSDKEIEI
+198 KADKEIEI
-206 ETRNILKEDMK
+206 ETRKVLKEDMK

-301 KILKVSQM
+301 KILKVSQI
-309 NKTPV
+309 NETPV

-324 IKLIKGPKGTQVILT
+324 IKLIKGPKGTKVILT
-339 VKKVDGSI
+339 VRKVDGSI

-370 KDNIKYGLINL
+370 KDNIRYGLINL

-390 YGNRNAATDVKY
+390 YGKRNAATDVKY

-453 QILFDTDNQIEW
+453 QILFDTDNEIEW
-465 NGALVLMVNEFS
+465 NGALVLIVNEFS

-554 FPNRYSYIKVGE
+554 FPNRYSYIEVGE
-566 RDQENPL
+566 KDQENPL
-573 KWDKISP
+573 EWDKITP
-580 ANYQTFINEERFLS
+580 ASYETFINEDRFLS
-594 IIEKSNKRLK
+594 IIEKSKKRLEI
-604 SNPYVKLIDEQAK
+604 NPYVKLIDDQAK
-617 VIKRRQENSEFTLNY
+617 LIKQRQENSEFTLNY
-632 EDLIEEKAIENS
+632 KDLIKQKEIEDFES
-644 ETEKFK
+644 EKFK
-650 KLTEFTNTL
+650 KLNEFNNTL
-659 TFYPTKTD
+659 SFYPTNTD
-667 LDKILND
+667 LEKISSD
-674 SILVKKRKR
+674 SILIKKRER

-692 YIDEAVNIL
+692 YLDEAINIL
-701 SDLCKV
+701 KDLSKAGV
-707 SVNYKK
+707 DFKQV
-713 IAQTTKQ
+713 AQASK

>member
-1 MLGFKQIHK
+1 MI
-10 FGFFMKKLSIT
+10 KLSIT
-21 ILLFIVYIHS
+21 ILLFITYIHS
-31 YVFSFNNP
+31 YVLGFNNP

-64 DQFSEEVF
+64 DQFSEEVYK
-72 QNFLEGVDSRHLFF
+72 NFLEGVDSRHLFF

-130 YPTLLNISFDFSV
+130 YPSLLNISFDFSV

-157 KSLSELKRQWRKFL
+157 KSLSELKKQWRKFL

-188 KKEKNPKYVL
+188 KKEKDPKYVL

-206 ETRNILKEDMK
+206 ETRNVLKEDMK
-217 YFFEARYDLN
+217 YFIEARYDLN

-370 KDNIKYGLINL
+370 KDNIRYGLINL

-594 IIEKSNKRLK
+594 IIEKSNKRLE

-632 EDLIEEKAIENS
+632 EDLIKEKAIENS

-659 TFYPTKTD
+659 TFYPTKMD

-701 SDLCKV
+701 SDLSKV

-713 IAQTTKQ
+713 IAQTSK

>member
-1 MLGFKQIHK
+1 MAK
-10 FGFFMKKLSIT
+10 S
-21 ILLFIVYIHS
+21 LFIVFLFFIYAINYI
-31 YVFSFNNP
+31 FSFNNP

-46 EIVSY
+46 EVVSY

-64 DQFSEEVF
+64 DEFSEEVY
-72 QNFLEGVDSRHLFF
+72 QNYLNGVDSRHLFF
-86 IQSDIDFFDSFKF
+86 IQSDIDFFDSFKYE
-99 KIDDQI
+99 IDDQI
-105 KASKI
+105 KSSKI
-110 EFFDLSH
+110 QFFNVSH
-117 QRYLQRLDQVKSF
+117 QRYLKRLDQVKSF
-130 YPTLLNISFDFSV
+130 YPSLLNQVFDFNI
-143 DEKINLDFENTSYS
+143 DEKINLDFKNSTYS
-157 KSLSELKRQWRKFL
+157 KSLSELKKQWRKFL

-176 GIFSNLKDDENR
+176 GIYSNLKDVENK
-188 KKEKNPKYVL
+188 KKEKNPEYSL
-198 KSDKEIEI
+198 RSDSDLEI
-206 ETRNILKEDMK
+206 ETREVLKEDMK

-301 KILKVSQM
+301 KILKVAQTDE
-309 NKTPV
+309 TPV

-339 VKKVDGSI
+339 VRKVDGSI

-360 EAFAKSTIIE
+360 EAFAKSSIIE
-370 KDNIKYGLINL
+370 KDNIRYGLINL

-390 YGNRNAATDVKY
+390 YGQRNAATDVKN
-402 EIQKLKKQDVQG
+402 EIQKLKNQGVKG

-453 QILFDTDNQIEW
+453 QILFDTDSHIEW
-465 NGALVLMVNEFS
+465 NGALVLIVNEFS

-524 DLGAMKLTTD
+524 DLGAVKLTTD

-554 FPNRYSYIKVGE
+554 FPNRYSYIEVGE
-566 RDQENPL
+566 KDQVNPL
-573 KWDKISP
+573 KWDKITP
-580 ANYQTFINEERFLS
+580 AFYETFINEEKFLS
-594 IIEKSNKRLK
+594 IIEKSNKRLE

-617 VIKRRQENSEFTLNY
+617 IIKQRQDNSEFTLNY
-632 EDLIEEKAIENS
+632 KDLIKQKEMEALES
-644 ETEKFK
+644 EKFK
-650 KLTEFTNTL
+650 KLNEFNNSL
-659 TFYPTKTD
+659 SFYPTRID
-667 LDKILND
+667 LEKISND
-674 SILVKKRKR
+674 SILIKKRER

-692 YIDEAVNIL
+692 YLEEAINIL
-701 SDLCKV
+701 KDLNRFNI
-707 SVNYKK
+707 NYKK
-713 IAQTTKQ
+713 VAQTSK

>member
-1 MLGFKQIHK
+1 MI
-10 FGFFMKKLSIT
+10 KLSIT
-21 ILLFIVYIHS
+21 ILLFITYIHS
-31 YVFSFNNP
+31 YVFAFNNP

-64 DQFSEEVF
+64 DQFSEEVYK
-72 QNFLEGVDSRHLFF
+72 NFLEGVDSRHLFF

-130 YPTLLNISFDFSV
+130 YPSLLNISFDFSV

-157 KSLSELKRQWRKFL
+157 KSLSELKKQWRKFL

-188 KKEKNPKYVL
+188 KKEKDPKYVL

-206 ETRNILKEDMK
+206 ETRNVLKEDMK

-370 KDNIKYGLINL
+370 KDNIRYGLINL

-465 NGALVLMVNEFS
+465 NGALVLIVNEFS

-594 IIEKSNKRLK
+594 IIEKSNKRLE

-632 EDLIEEKAIENS
+632 EDLIKEKAIENS

-659 TFYPTKTD
+659 TFYPTKMD

-701 SDLCKV
+701 SDLSKV

-713 IAQTTKQ
+713 IAQTSK

>member
-1 MLGFKQIHK
+1 MVSSKYINLES
-10 FGFFMKKLSIT
+10 FMIKLSIT
-21 ILLFIVYIHS
+21 ILLFVTYTHS
-31 YVFSFNNP
+31 YVLGFNNP

-64 DQFSEEVF
+64 DQFSEEVYK
-72 QNFLEGVDSRHLFF
+72 NFLEGVDSRHLFF

-130 YPTLLNISFDFSV
+130 YPSLLNISFDFSV

-157 KSLSELKRQWRKFL
+157 KSLSELKKQWRKFL

-188 KKEKNPKYVL
+188 KKEKDPKYVL

-206 ETRNILKEDMK
+206 ETRNVLKEDMK

-370 KDNIKYGLINL
+370 KDNIRYGLINL

-594 IIEKSNKRLK
+594 IIEKSNKRLE

-632 EDLIEEKAIENS
+632 EDLIKEKAIENS

-659 TFYPTKTD
+659 TFYPTKMD

-701 SDLCKV
+701 SDLSKV

-713 IAQTTKQ
+713 IAQTSK